1 MMSEVERIY
10 QRSESASAFVRGYL
24 ENLEAVLR
32 SLDVEAVAR
41 VIDLLLEALR
51 LDRAVYI
58 LGNGGS
64 AATASHL
71 ANDLLAATRGSERA
85 FRVWSLSANVATLT
99 AAANDLGYDQIFVE
113 QLRGRLRAD
122 DLVIAISASGNSP
135 NVLRAVEY
143 ASEHGAVTIGFTG
156 FDGGR
161 LAGMVSDGVRVNTPA
176 GDYGPVEDVHLVL
189 DHVIGSY
196 LRLRCRAALEAIGA
210 A

>member
-10 QRSESASAFVRGYL
+10 QSSEDAGAFVRGYL

-32 SLDVEAVAR
+32 SLDVDAITR
-41 VIDLLLEALR
+41 VIDRLLEALR
-51 LDRAVYI
+51 LDQAVYI

-85 FRVWSLSANVATLT
+85 LRVWSLSANAATLT
-99 AAANDLGYDQIFVE
+99 AAANDLGYEQVFVE
-113 QLRGRLRAD
+113 QLRGRLRPG
-122 DLVIAISASGNSP
+122 DLVLAISASGNSP

-143 ASEHGAVTIGFTG
+143 ANEHGAVTVGFSG

-161 LAGMVSDGVRVNTPA
+161 LAAMVSDGVHVSTPA
-176 GDYGPVEDVHLVL
+176 GDYGPVEDVHMVL
-189 DHVIGSY
+189 DHVIGNY